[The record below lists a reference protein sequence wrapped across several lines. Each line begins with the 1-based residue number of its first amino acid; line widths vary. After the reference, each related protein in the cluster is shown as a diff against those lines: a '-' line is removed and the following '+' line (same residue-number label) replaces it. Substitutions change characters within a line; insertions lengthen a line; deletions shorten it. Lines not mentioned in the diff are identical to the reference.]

1 MAAKKCKCGGKS
13 KPKKAQLGGLLGG
26 LLGGGK
32 SKNGKSVSKNKCG
45 GCTKKKK
52 S

>member
-1 MAAKKCKCGGKS
+1 MATKKCKCGGKS

-26 LLGGGK
+26 LLGGK
-32 SKNGKSVSKNKCG
+32 SKNGKSVPKNKCG